1 MGADKS
7 AKNTPKFIGQNCLPK
22 PKSLGFRWKKA
33 SLGVRS
39 LWLEC
44 TKMAFSLKVLCWWS
58 LLNHPINHANVSWFF
73 KKKLILVFF
82 VLGLSRRWTRTD
94 CSLRSAIGQCSRC
107 QKYGSDVVAFEKLG
121 SWAGAKKPWNH
132 ARYSPPQASPSKSKN
147 YANATWWRPINRNWI
162 RGM

>member
-1 MGADKS
+1 MAVWIFFS
-7 AKNTPKFIGQNCLPK
+7 AAPTAQNSPEL
-22 PKSLGFRWKKA
+22 
-33 SLGVRS
+33 
-39 LWLEC
+39 
-44 TKMAFSLKVLCWWS
+44 KMHIRNVAQDTSVYYSVPWPNQ
-58 LLNHPINHANVSWFF
+58 NHYLITPINHANVSWFL
-73 KKKLILVFF
+73 KKKVILVFF